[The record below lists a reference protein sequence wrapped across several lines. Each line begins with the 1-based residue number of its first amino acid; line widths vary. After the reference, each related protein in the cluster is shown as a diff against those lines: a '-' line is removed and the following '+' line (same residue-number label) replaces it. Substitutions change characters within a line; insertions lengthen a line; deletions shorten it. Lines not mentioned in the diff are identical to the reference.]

1 MIVVVSENTSAGF
14 LLQIE
19 NEEGFDLAVFCIY
32 EQEGSPLV
40 N

>member
-19 NEEGFDLAVFCIY
+19 NEQGFDLAVFSFMNKT
-32 EQEGSPLV
+32 EV
-40 N
+40 RW